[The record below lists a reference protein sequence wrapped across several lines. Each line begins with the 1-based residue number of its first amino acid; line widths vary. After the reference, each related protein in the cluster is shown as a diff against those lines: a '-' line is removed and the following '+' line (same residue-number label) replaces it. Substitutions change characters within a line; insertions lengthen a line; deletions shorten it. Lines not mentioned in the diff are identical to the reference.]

1 MTQSSALPPVHSI
14 EHRIFIIRG
23 FRVLLDFDLAVLYGV
38 PTKRLKEQVRRN
50 LSRFPADF
58 MFVLNADE
66 FRILRSQIASSS
78 MAHGGRRYQ
87 PFAFTEQ
94 GVAMLSSILTSTRAV
109 SVNIEIMRAFVR
121 LRHLIESNKDMARR
135 IDELEKKYDERFA
148 VVFRAIKQLM
158 EPPEKPK
165 KRIGY

>member
-1 MTQSSALPPVHSI
+1 MAHSPALPAVHSI
-14 EHRIFIIRG
+14 QHRIFIIRG
-23 FRVLLDFDLAVLYGV
+23 FRVLLDFDLALLYGV

-50 LSRFPADF
+50 MFRFPADF
-58 MFVLNADE
+58 MFELSAEESRV
-66 FRILRSQIASSS
+66 LRSQIASSS
-78 MAHGGRRYQ
+78 MTHGGRRYR

-94 GVAMLSSILTSTRAV
+94 GVAMLSSILTSTQAV

-148 VVFRAIKQLM
+148 VVFRAIRQLM
-158 EPPEKPK
+158 EPPVKA
-165 KRIGY
+165 KRKIGY